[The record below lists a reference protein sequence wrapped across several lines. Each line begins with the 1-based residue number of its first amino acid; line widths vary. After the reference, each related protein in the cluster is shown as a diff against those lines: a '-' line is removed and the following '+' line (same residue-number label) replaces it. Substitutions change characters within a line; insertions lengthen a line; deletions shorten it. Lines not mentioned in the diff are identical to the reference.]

1 MRLQVGKDIDNYI
14 DKLSN
19 LEFGT
24 LRFSADVN
32 YDLLHRANIVAD
44 AIKANI
50 KEMPVDDTRHA
61 EKLNGIRSVQK
72 EGLLYS
78 FGIAR
83 LKDDNGFYN
92 VKVGFDGYNKLKT
105 KKYPQGQPNA
115 MIARTFESGNSFT
128 KKQPFIA
135 PAVRATKDIAEAKMA
150 QVIDEETS
158 KIMNN

>member
-19 LEFGT
+19 LEFTAPNAIGK
-24 LRFSADVN
+24 AV
-32 YDLLHRANIVAD
+32 YQGANIVAD

-135 PAVRATKDIAEAKMA
+135 PAIRATKDIAEAKMA

>member
-19 LEFGT
+19 LEFTAPNAIGK
-24 LRFSADVN
+24 AV
-32 YDLLHRANIVAD
+32 YEGANIVAD

-50 KEMPVDDTRHA
+50 KEMPVDDTRNA

-105 KKYPQGQPNA
+105 KNYPQGQPNA

-135 PAVRATKDIAEAKMA
+135 PAIRATKDIAEAKMA

>member
-19 LEFGT
+19 LEFTAPNAIGK
-24 LRFSADVN
+24 AV
-32 YDLLHRANIVAD
+32 YEGANIVAD

>member
-19 LEFGT
+19 LEFTAPNAIGK
-24 LRFSADVN
+24 AV
-32 YDLLHRANIVAD
+32 YEGANIVAD

-135 PAVRATKDIAEAKMA
+135 PAIRATKDIAEAKMA